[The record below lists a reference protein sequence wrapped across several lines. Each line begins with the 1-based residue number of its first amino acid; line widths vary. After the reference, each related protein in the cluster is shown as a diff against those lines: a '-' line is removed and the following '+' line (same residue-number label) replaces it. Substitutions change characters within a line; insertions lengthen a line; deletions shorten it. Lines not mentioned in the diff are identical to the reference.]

1 MPSASGVIDAMRA
14 VAPPGGKCLDEATKK
29 QLRRHTQTLL
39 ELKATEAADEAAR
52 FLAIAGRTLPLPGD
66 RIRDELSG
74 ATILVTG
81 GTGCVGSALI
91 AELANVNPGRVVSVS
106 RGMTKGWRDQPGVE
120 YLHADIADRD
130 GIEAV
135 TAMVR
140 PDIVFH
146 VAGQRD
152 PAYAETDI
160 CGTVGTNILG
170 TRNVLE
176 AAAAFGVSRAI
187 CASTGKAMRLYSPD
201 IYAASKRV
209 AEWVAADIAATTEL
223 RCSAARFTHV
233 VDNSIVYRKLRTWM
247 DEPDAVIRLH
257 AHDAAFYAQSALESA
272 RLLMLAAL
280 DQTPGQLQIHAITD
294 LDWPIGLLDLTLGV
308 LAQTGSRTPVYFSG
322 YDPGYEAVS
331 FPGLYDPMQAGDV
344 SPLINALEAAALTPV
359 HPPTDTFGMP
369 GAPGAA
375 KIIEEYLAVR
385 TRSGLS
391 ELSWALLDLTIQN
404 ADTRSLVR
412 TATLAERR
420 GAELRPEHKRTLA
433 AIRAHLK
440 GA

>member
-14 VAPPGGKCLDEATKK
+14 VAPPGGESLDEATKN
-29 QLRRHTQTLL
+29 QLRSHTQTLL
-39 ELKATEAADEAAR
+39 GLKATEAADEAAR
-52 FLAIAGRTLPLPGD
+52 FLAIADRTLPLPGD

-81 GTGCVGSALI
+81 GTGCVGSALL
-91 AELANVNPGRVVSVS
+91 AELATVNPGRVVSVS
-106 RGMTKGWRDQPGVE
+106 RGMTKGWRYQPGVE

-130 GIEAV
+130 AIEAV
-135 TAMVR
+135 TAVVR

-152 PAYAETDI
+152 PAHAETDI
-160 CGTVGTNILG
+160 CGTVATNILG

-176 AAAAFGVSRAI
+176 ASAASGVSRAI

-209 AEWVAADIAATTEL
+209 AEWVAADIAETTEL

-233 VDNSIVYRKLRTWM
+233 VDNSIVHQKLRAWM
-247 DEPDAVIRLH
+247 DDPDAVIRLH
-257 AHDAAFYAQSALESA
+257 CHGAAFYAQSALESA

-280 DQTPGQLQIHAITD
+280 DQTRGQLQIHAITD
-294 LDWPIGLLDLTLGV
+294 LDWPVGLLDLTLGV
-308 LAQTGSRTPVYFSG
+308 LAQTGSRTPVHFSG

-344 SPLINALEAAALTPV
+344 SPLINALEAAAITPV
-359 HPPTDTFGMP
+359 HPPTDMFGMP
-369 GAPGAA
+369 GAPGVA
-375 KIIEEYLAVR
+375 KIIEEFLAVR

-404 ADTRSLVR
+404 ADTPSLVR

-420 GAELRPEHKRTLA
+420 AAELRPEHRRTLA
-433 AIRAHLK
+433 AIRAHLG